1 MKKCLKELFVLSVG
15 AIYLSTPAFADG
27 LVFDP
32 ENYNAKKAEASK
44 PTGVYANAPSNTVQ
58 AVNTKSVKDISDAA
72 TRQTNSLQNALF
84 ELDSVQVEIRNQ
96 LLEERAK
103 YTDIDTQYKLVK
115 EQRKQQKKTIRDA
128 EKKIRQ
134 IERTKTQVRNSMGL
148 AQ

>member
-15 AIYLSTPAFADG
+15 AIYLAAPAFADG

-32 ENYNAKKAEASK
+32 ATKTE
-44 PTGVYANAPSNTVQ
+44 Q

-96 LLEERAK
+96 LLEERSK